1 MTSAWSAGEK
11 YVLQAS
17 DPFVSFFSGPVLL
30 SVFVHLLCTDCTA
43 YAVHSVLLL
52 SLVPVPYRHDRHDI
66 PVTLPCLGAPDI
78 PGD

>member
-17 DPFVSFFSGPVLL
+17 DPFVSAFFSGPVLL
-30 SVFVHLLCTDCTA
+30 SVFVHLLCTDYTDCTA

-52 SLVPVPYRHDRHDI
+52 SLVPVP
-66 PVTLPCLGAPDI
+66 
-78 PGD
+78 